1 MNNHFGICETCGYS
15 TNTPRHSGKSCPK
28 GHGVL
33 LVIDHRYAKLI
44 NKKNDTGQDRL
55 RKLRLLQKQDR
66 IREEEQRI
74 GKRKRIGTGKF
85 PTSLYLFLHPHT
97 EKIK

>member
-1 MNNHFGICETCGYS
+1 MNTHFGICKTCGFS
-15 TNTPRHSGKSCPK
+15 TSISRNSGRCCPK
-28 GHGVL
+28 GHGEL

-44 NKKNDTGQDRL
+44 NRKNDTGQDRL
-55 RKLRLLQKQDR
+55 RKLNLLLKQSR
-66 IREEEQRI
+66 IREEESRI

-85 PTSLYLFLHPHT
+85 PTPLYLFLHPHT

>member
-15 TNTPRHSGKSCPK
+15 TNAPRSSGKSCPK

-55 RKLRLLQKQDR
+55 RKLRLLQKQGR
-66 IREEEQRI
+66 IREEESRI
-74 GKRKRIGTGKF
+74 GKRKRIGTGQF
-85 PTSLYLFLHPHT
+85 PSPLYLFLHPHT